1 MQKSISAE
9 IDRLIFEAGSN
20 DGERQQVVAASE
32 EAGVNELSDAAH
44 ANIEGSFSFEED
56 VMDVRRRAAPDV
68 EEYSDEDSTDSVT
81 QTEEYRLLQ
90 SVSPRL
96 PSTTANTITTTAT
109 AAAGN
114 APVTT
119 ESSAQTSLPPQPDL
133 YQSRLFAGSAYS
145 SAADDNAA
153 AASAPQQY
161 RGFDATFVH
170 KGFDHDEFQ
179 RRVLLTHLRHNP
191 TIGHQLNDM
200 GVNINTIS
208 REQIEYL
215 KMFLITL
222 DSKMFHRS
230 IDAKFCLM
238 GVEGFRTL
246 VKMLSAEEY
255 ARFKT
260 DIDVLEATV
269 REFEEQSKISVI
281 NEVAC
286 MSMDNMCSSFET
298 LYKKTGTLLLQA
310 VFKIFLKKTP
320 EIVKGLS
327 EKIYGT
333 TKRKQSDLPDLL
345 VSQPDAK
352 KTKLSR

>member
-1 MQKSISAE
+1 MQKSTAE
-9 IDRLIFEAGSN
+9 IDRLILEATNFRN
-20 DGERQQVVAASE
+20 DGGIIDASE
-32 EAGVNELSDAAH
+32 ENGGNGSIVDNNNTDVDV
-44 ANIEGSFSFEED
+44 NIEGSFTFDED
-56 VMDVRRRAAPDV
+56 AVDGRRKIAPNVVAPNV
-68 EEYSDEDSTDSVT
+68 EEYSDEDSTDSFI
-81 QTEEYRLLQ
+81 QTEEYQLLQ
-90 SVSPRL
+90 SIKPRL
-96 PSTTANTITTTAT
+96 VGGSSTTTTTPSAAT
-109 AAAGN
+109 
-114 APVTT
+114 VTT
-119 ESSAQTSLPPQPDL
+119 ESSSQTNLPPQPDL
-133 YQSRLFAGSAYS
+133 YQSRLFAGAACPPSAE
-145 SAADDNAA
+145 
-153 AASAPQQY
+153 QY
-161 RGFDATFVH
+161 RGFDTNFVH
-170 KGFDHDEFQ
+170 RGFDHDEFQ
-179 RRVLLTHLRHNP
+179 RRVLLTHLKHNP

-222 DSKMFHRS
+222 DSKLFHRS

-269 REFEEQSKISVI
+269 KEFEEQSKISVI

-333 TKRKQSDLPDLL
+333 TKRKQTDLPDML

-352 KTKLSR
+352 KAKLMR